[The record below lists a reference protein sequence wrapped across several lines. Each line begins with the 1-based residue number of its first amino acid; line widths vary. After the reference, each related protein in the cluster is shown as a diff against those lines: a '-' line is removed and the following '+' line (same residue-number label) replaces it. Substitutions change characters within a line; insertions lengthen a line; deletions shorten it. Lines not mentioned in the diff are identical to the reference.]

1 MRVGFATT
9 YDTSDVQA
17 WLGSVYHMYE
27 TLKNVFDDVVCI
39 DNLKESELG
48 ILRSRIKDKI
58 YRKVFSK
65 IYSHDL
71 DPLTLKGFGKQVS
84 RRDIEHGCDIIFSV
98 ERILFPT

>member
-17 WLGSVYHMYE
+17 WSGSVYHMYE

-48 ILRSRIKDKI
+48 ILRSRIKKNI
-58 YRKVFSK
+58 SQ
-65 IYSHDL
+65 S
-71 DPLTLKGFGKQVS
+71 
-84 RRDIEHGCDIIFSV
+84 IFKNLQS
-98 ERILFPT
+98 